1 MTRPTAQ
8 PKRLPNWAVVT
19 ISLVAFALLWMGAA
33 WQTADASVLPGP
45 WEVLLTFW
53 DEAANGPLMM
63 HLLATLGRV
72 ALAFSLAMGI
82 GSALGYMLARL
93 PELDRWAN
101 PWVVVILNI
110 PALVVIVLC
119 YLWIGLNE
127 VAAITAVT
135 VNKTAMVLV
144 TVREGA
150 RGLSKPLS
158 DMARV
163 YRMSGWMRFRHVTL
177 PQLAPFLSSA
187 ARNGIAVIWKI
198 VLVVEFL
205 GRSNGIGFQIHLY
218 FQLFDTAH
226 VLAYAASFIGIMLVI
241 EYALLRPLDR
251 MAGRWHEESA
261 L

>member
-33 WQTADASVLPGP
+33 WRTADASILPGP
-45 WEVLLTFW
+45 FEVITTFW
-53 DEAANGPLMM
+53 DEITNGPLLM

-82 GSALGYMLARL
+82 GSALGYLLARL

-177 PQLAPFLSSA
+177 PQLAPFLSAA

-251 MAGRWHEESA
+251 MAGRWHEGSTR
-261 L
+261 